1 MRCSYKDFINL
12 LRLADTELAKILYHL
27 YLDCLNE
34 MAEKDDKQ
42 LDQYGQYYRVDKI
55 NFLSTLFFT
64 IYLTIKKYLYKIII
78 CLFITILYKYF

>member
-42 LDQYGQYYRVDKI
+42 LDQYGQYYYRVDKI

-64 IYLTIKKYLYKIII
+64 IYLTIIKNIYIK
-78 CLFITILYKYF
+78 